1 MPIRIIFFLVLL
13 AALTFWQG
21 CGQSDFNDSEV
32 NRSVT
37 QADDESSNN
46 TNDDDSS
53 DDDTNDDDSTDTTAP
68 TVSSSSPADSATSVS
83 VSSTIAVTF
92 SEAMDTTTVTTNTSN
107 STCSGSLQVSSDNF
121 STCVQMI
128 ASPSA
133 TNSNKTYTLTP
144 TSKLTTS
151 TNYKFRVTI
160 IVNDIAGNEIAS
172 QWTTSNGFT
181 TSNWLGTQQIFD
193 GNSGQPNPARDV
205 ATDSSGNI
213 YVAGYTNGTM
223 DGVTSAS
230 GNDLYVLKYD
240 STGTKEWSKQL
251 GSSSR
256 DEAYGIVVDTLGNVF
271 IGGHTSGGLDGNTN
285 SRNSDVFLVK
295 YDLNGLKQW
304 TKQFGSGSSYGERV
318 SGIAIDLFDNVF
330 LVGDTFAFSD
340 ESGLDNRTHPG
351 GGYSAFVVCYDSTGK
366 RRWTNLLGT
375 NNWDKAYGV
384 ATSSS
389 GNVFITGYT
398 SGELDGNLSLGSKDV
413 FLAKY
418 SNNGAKLWSKQ
429 IGTSSN
435 DEGKAVTADSS
446 ENVYVVG
453 FTEGGFEGYTIAG
466 DQKDIFI
473 AKFNS
478 NGSNLWIKQFGT
490 SSHDHANDV
499 ATDSLGNIYLVG
511 SSEGNFDGYF
521 NSGRTDLIVIK
532 YDSAG
537 TMKWLRQFGTSG
549 YDRAYGV
556 DIDTKNNV
564 YVVGETGGSLD
575 GNSFGG
581 QFDMFLMLYD
591 SDGNRK

>member
-21 CGQSDFNDSEV
+21 CGQSDFNVSEV

-251 GSSSR
+251 GSS
-256 DEAYGIVVDTLGNVF
+256 AVF
-271 IGGHTSGGLDGNTN
+271 D
-285 SRNSDVFLVK
+285 
-295 YDLNGLKQW
+295 
-304 TKQFGSGSSYGERV
+304 
-318 SGIAIDLFDNVF
+318 
-330 LVGDTFAFSD
+330 
-340 ESGLDNRTHPG
+340 
-351 GGYSAFVVCYDSTGK
+351 
-366 RRWTNLLGT
+366 
-375 NNWDKAYGV
+375 
-384 ATSSS
+384 
-389 GNVFITGYT
+389 
-398 SGELDGNLSLGSKDV
+398 
-413 FLAKY
+413 
-418 SNNGAKLWSKQ
+418 
-429 IGTSSN
+429 
-435 DEGKAVTADSS
+435 
-446 ENVYVVG
+446 
-453 FTEGGFEGYTIAG
+453 
-466 DQKDIFI
+466 
-473 AKFNS
+473 
-478 NGSNLWIKQFGT
+478 
-490 SSHDHANDV
+490 
-499 ATDSLGNIYLVG
+499 
-511 SSEGNFDGYF
+511 
-521 NSGRTDLIVIK
+521 
-532 YDSAG
+532 
-537 TMKWLRQFGTSG
+537 
-549 YDRAYGV
+549 
-556 DIDTKNNV
+556 
-564 YVVGETGGSLD
+564 
-575 GNSFGG
+575 
-581 QFDMFLMLYD
+581 
-591 SDGNRK
+591 